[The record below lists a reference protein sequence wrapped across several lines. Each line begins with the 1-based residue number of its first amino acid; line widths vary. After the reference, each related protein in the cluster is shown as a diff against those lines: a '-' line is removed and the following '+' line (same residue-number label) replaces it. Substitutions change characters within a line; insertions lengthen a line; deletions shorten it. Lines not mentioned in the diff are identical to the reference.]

1 MIKWSIK
8 ALVVF
13 VSMSL
18 LLSSCNLQARFTKKN
33 LDLKVASRESLLGVV
48 AWFRADAIILDKDDY
63 GRTLYGFRGQVVWH
77 DNQVI
82 ALGIIQESD
91 NKTVSFYDGK
101 NINVKE
107 YLGRYDAELNR
118 SMLDDY
124 FNAEIVEKL
133 KQENDWNQPLQHEL
147 YFTTKITNE
156 TPQPLSKS
164 ELNDIITQ
172 LDYPF
177 FWREMIL
184 LSVDKNGK
192 MLILAND
199 CDGDFIGTAYL
210 VMITKDKKIIP
221 DTGILHLETSQYLN
235 YFDILNQ
242 FKQANDWAFN

>member
-1 MIKWSIK
+1 
-8 ALVVF
+8 
-13 VSMSL
+13 MS
-18 LLSSCNLQARFTKKN
+18 CRVQNKFTSTN

-48 AWFRADAIILDKDDY
+48 AWFQADAIILEKDNY
-63 GRTLYGFRGQVVWH
+63 GRTLYGFRGRVVWH
-77 DNQVI
+77 DNLVI
-82 ALGIIQESD
+82 AMGIIQESD

-107 YLGRYDAELNR
+107 YLGRYDAELNQ
-118 SMLDDY
+118 SMLADY
-124 FNAEIVEKL
+124 FNNEIVEKL
-133 KQENDWNQPLQHEL
+133 KQENDWNQPLHPES
-147 YFTTKITNE
+147 YFSTKITNE

-164 ELNDIITQ
+164 ELNEIIKQ

-177 FWREMIL
+177 FWRDMVL
-184 LSVDKNGK
+184 LSIDKNGK

-210 VMITKDKKIIP
+210 VMITKDKEIIP
-221 DTGILHLETSQYLN
+221 DTGILHLETSQYLD